1 MLVENRAEGAGC
13 AQLCGCTTLTTELWL
28 LGQGLDDDF
37 ASRSRR
43 QLRPR
48 LLYGDPSVHPTRQ
61 FGILRAQLYD
71 RETRN
76 VQFVWDSGHAEQAQG
91 ILLQL

>member
-1 MLVENRAEGAGC
+1 MFATEGRPSVREIGALFVNEALFGAG
-13 AQLCGCTTLTTELWL
+13 
-28 LGQGLDDDF
+28 
-37 ASRSRR
+37 RR
-43 QLRPR
+43 RNECHGEKSLVSPN
-48 LLYGDPSVHPTRQ
+48 V
-61 FGILRAQLYD
+61 LRAQLYD